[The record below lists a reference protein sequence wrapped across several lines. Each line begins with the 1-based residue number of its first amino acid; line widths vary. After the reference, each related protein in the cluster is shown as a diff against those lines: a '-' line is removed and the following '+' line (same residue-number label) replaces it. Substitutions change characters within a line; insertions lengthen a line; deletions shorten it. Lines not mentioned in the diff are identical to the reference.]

1 MRSLLNFSVVALFA
15 ISVST
20 TGCKKKESGVCYC
33 KYVSGDKKEFNLTS
47 LDRNR
52 AQDSCSKIDRNANA
66 FGGECDLK

>member
-1 MRSLLNFSVVALFA
+1 MRSLLKLSTVAAFA
-15 ISVST
+15 LALAA

-47 LDRNR
+47 LDRSR